1 METRMWIQRRMYE
14 TSASIGRGRIGIYRR
29 WKQTNAST
37 RDFSTVRASQPI
49 VPRVPMTGT
58 ELVVSRLCLGT
69 MMMGTGNDEAES
81 HALLNQAYEC
91 GINFFDTAEMYP
103 VPQSADTQGNSE
115 RILGSWI
122 KQMNRDNMVVAS
134 KATGPSGQMEWIRGG
149 PRKLGYQDLLEAVEG
164 SLTRLKT
171 DHIDLYQ
178 IHWPD
183 RYVPMFGEEHYD
195 STNHHVY
202 VPFEEQFRALE
213 KAVKDGKI
221 RYIGLSNE
229 TPWGLMQFQNIARTS
244 GLPIVSLQNAYSL
257 LCRTFDTSLAECCHM
272 ENVSL
277 LAYSPLAMGL
287 LTGKYTT
294 SGGAPPTAR
303 LNKYKGRYAEAE
315 CRYSLSNPN
324 MHQAVASYRQVAE
337 DAGLTTVELSIR
349 FVLDNPLTV
358 AAVTGA
364 SDIGQLLDLVRASAL
379 PRLSKE
385 IVEKLEEVHRM
396 HPNPCP

>member
-1 METRMWIQRRMYE
+1 
-14 TSASIGRGRIGIYRR
+14 
-29 WKQTNAST
+29 
-37 RDFSTVRASQPI
+37 
-49 VPRVPMTGT
+49 
-58 ELVVSRLCLGT
+58 
-69 MMMGTGNDEAES
+69 MMGTGNDEAES

-103 VPQSADTQGNSE
+103 VPQSADTQGDSE
-115 RILGSWI
+115 RILGSWM
-122 KQMNRDNMVVAS
+122 KQMDRDKVVVAS

-149 PRKLGYQDLLEAVEG
+149 PQKLGYQDLLEAVEG

-195 STNHHVY
+195 STKHHVY

-244 GLPIVSLQNAYSL
+244 GLSIVSLQNAYSL
-257 LCRTFDTSLAECCHM
+257 LCRTFDASLAECCHM
-272 ENVSL
+272 ENIGL

-294 SGGAPPTAR
+294 SGDAPPNSR
-303 LNKYKGRYAEAE
+303 LKKYKGRYAEAE

-324 MHQAVASYRQVAE
+324 VHQAVALYRQVAE
-337 DAGLTTVELSIR
+337 DAGLTTAELSIR

-364 SDIGQLLDLVRASAL
+364 SDTVQLLDLVQASAL
-379 PRLSKE
+379 SRLSEE
-385 IVEKLEEVHRM
+385 IMEKLQEVHRM